1 VTRKGGLGRG
11 LGALIPP
18 GGGEGAV
25 AGVYQELPVAVVKPN
40 RFQPREHFGEEALA
54 ALADSIRE
62 VGVLQPIL
70 VRPVDDGFEIIA
82 GERRWRAAR
91 RVGLQTIPALLR
103 TTDDASTL
111 EQALVENVHRADLN
125 PLEEAAAYQQ
135 LIEDFQLTHEQVA
148 ARVGR
153 SRVAITN
160 TLRLLQLPPAIQKL
174 IQDDVLKEGHARA
187 LLGTPDR
194 AFQEQLARRA
204 VNEGLSVRAVE
215 DAVRA
220 HGAAPD
226 KGGGGRRGT
235 PATGQLRAPGLLEL
249 EELLG
254 DYLDTRVKVAIGGK
268 QGKVTIDFADLE
280 DLERIYRL
288 ITEGRPARRKKTG

>member
-1 VTRKGGLGRG
+1 MTRKGGLGKG

-18 GGGEGAV
+18 GAAEGLGAGG
-25 AGVYQELPVAVVKPN
+25 YQELPVSTIRAN
-40 RFQPREHFGEEALA
+40 RYQPREHFGEEQLS

-62 VGVLQPIL
+62 VGVLQPVL
-70 VRPVDDGFEIIA
+70 VRPADDGYELIA

-91 RVGLQTIPALLR
+91 RAGLQAIPALIR
-103 TTDDASTL
+103 TTDDASAL
-111 EQALVENVHRADLN
+111 EHALVENVHRADLN
-125 PLEEAAAYQQ
+125 ALEEAAAYQQ
-135 LIEDFQLTHEQVA
+135 LIEDFGLTHEQVA

-160 TLRLLQLPPAIQKL
+160 TLRLLQLPPAIQKM
-174 IQDDVLKEGHARA
+174 IQEDTLKGGHARA

-194 AFQEQLARRA
+194 AFQEQLARRV

-220 HGAAPD
+220 HVGDAKRAPSSA
-226 KGGGGRRGT
+226 
-235 PATGQLRAPGLLEL
+235 PGQLRPPGLLEL

-254 DYLDTRVKVAIGGK
+254 DYLETRVKITVGGK
-268 QGKVTIDFADLE
+268 QGKITVDFADLA
-280 DLERIYRL
+280 DLERLYRVV
-288 ITEGRPARRKKTG
+288 TGDRQRSAETG

>member
-1 VTRKGGLGRG
+1 VTRKGGLGKG

-18 GGGEGAV
+18 GAAEGLGAGG
-25 AGVYQELPVAVVKPN
+25 YQELPISTIQPN
-40 RFQPREHFGEEALA
+40 RYQPREHFGEEQLS

-62 VGVLQPIL
+62 VGVLQPVL
-70 VRPVDDGFEIIA
+70 VRPADDGYELIA

-91 RVGLQTIPALLR
+91 RAGLQAIPALIR
-103 TTDDASTL
+103 TTDDASAL
-111 EQALVENVHRADLN
+111 EHALVENVHRADLN
-125 PLEEAAAYQQ
+125 ALEEAAAYQQ
-135 LIEDFQLTHEQVA
+135 LIEDFGLTHEQVA

-160 TLRLLQLPPAIQKL
+160 TLRLLQLPPAIQKM
-174 IQDDVLKEGHARA
+174 IQEDTLKGGHARA

-194 AFQEQLARRA
+194 AFQERLARRV

-220 HGAAPD
+220 HVGDAKRAPSSA
-226 KGGGGRRGT
+226 
-235 PATGQLRAPGLLEL
+235 PGQLRPPGLLEL

-254 DYLDTRVKVAIGGK
+254 DYLETRVKITVGGK
-268 QGKVTIDFADLE
+268 QGKITVDFADLA
-280 DLERIYRL
+280 DLERLYRVV
-288 ITEGRPARRKKTG
+288 TGDRQRRAETG

>member
-18 GGGEGAV
+18 EAGEGV
-25 AGVYQELPVAVVKPN
+25 AAGGYQELPVAAVKPN
-40 RFQPREHFGEEALA
+40 RYQPREHFGEESLA

-70 VRPVDDGFEIIA
+70 VRPVDDGFELIA

-91 RVGLQTIPALLR
+91 RVGLQTIPALVR
-103 TTDDASTL
+103 ATDDASTL

-125 PLEEAAAYQQ
+125 ALEEAAAYQQ
-135 LIEDFQLTHEQVA
+135 LIEDFKLTHEQVA
-148 ARVGR
+148 ARVAR
-153 SRVAITN
+153 SRVTITN

-174 IQDDVLKEGHARA
+174 IQDDALREGHARA

-204 VNEGLSVRAVE
+204 VKEGLSVRAVE
-215 DAVRA
+215 EAVRA
-220 HGAAPD
+220 HS
-226 KGGGGRRGT
+226 GG
-235 PATGQLRAPGLLEL
+235 P
-249 EELLG
+249 
-254 DYLDTRVKVAIGGK
+254 DTRVKVTIGGK

-280 DLERIYRL
+280 DLERIYRTM
-288 ITEGRPARRKKTG
+288 TEGRSPRKKTG